1 MTRVETAIV
10 GAGFAGIAMAI
21 ALQRAGRRSFVLF
34 ERAESVGGTWRENT
48 YPGVAC
54 DVPSHLY
61 GLADYPNPLWSSVF
75 ADGAEI
81 HEYLERV
88 VHRAALADRLNLNT
102 NVTRTEWTGDGWL
115 ITAGEQE
122 VLADYLVLACGRLTE
137 PRVPEVAGLHTFAGP
152 MFHSARWDHTVVIE
166 GKRVAVVGTGASA
179 IQLVPKLAHLGAQ
192 VTLFQRTPAWI
203 VPRGNRTYA
212 PTVHQHWLSRPS
224 SLARIRRE
232 LFEEGEAR
240 YASRSGD
247 AAASAAARDEALT
260 HLLSQTEDP
269 VLREQLTPTYSFG
282 CKRVLLSDDFYPV
295 ISSGAV
301 KLEASALAT
310 VSGNTVTAENGAQY
324 EVDVLVLATGF
335 EAARQPYAQVVIGEN
350 NVSLDDHWSTGM
362 TSVGSTLVAGFPNL
376 FIINGP
382 NASLGHNSAVLMM
395 EAQASF
401 VSGMI
406 AQTQGSI
413 TVSAAAEA
421 DYTREIIERSA
432 ATPWVAGGC
441 NNWYVDDRS
450 GRLTLLWPGTVAEFN
465 HRLVCLETSLLSAPQ
480 ASAQGK
486 PQRTQAS
493 CLPAI
498 VRGGSG

>member
-1 MTRVETAIV
+1 MIKVETAIV

-21 ALQRAGRRSFVLF
+21 ALQRAGRRSFVLL
-34 ERAESVGGTWRENT
+34 ERAGSVGGTWRENT

-81 HEYLERV
+81 RDYLESV
-88 VHRAALADRLNLNT
+88 VRRAALADCLSLNT

-115 ITAGEQE
+115 IAAGEQE

-137 PRVPEVAGLHTFAGP
+137 PRVPDVLGLHTFAGP
-152 MFHSARWDHTVVIE
+152 MFHSARWDHTVAIE
-166 GKRVAVVGTGASA
+166 GRRVAVVGTGASA
-179 IQLVPKLAHLGAQ
+179 IQLVPELAHRGAH

-203 VPRGNRTYA
+203 VPRGNRTYS
-212 PTVHQHWLSRPS
+212 PTVRGHWLSSPL
-224 SLARIRRE
+224 SLARVRRE
-232 LFEEGEAR
+232 LYEEGEAR

-247 AAASAAARDEALT
+247 VVASATARDEALA
-260 HLLSQTEDP
+260 HLLSQIADP
-269 VLREQLTPTYSFG
+269 VMRKQLTPAYSFG

-301 KLEASALAT
+301 KLEASALAA
-310 VSGNTVTAENGAQY
+310 VSGSTVTAESGAQY
-324 EVDVLVLATGF
+324 EADVLVLATGF
-335 EAARQPYAQVVIGEN
+335 EAARQPYAQVVIGESG
-350 NVSLDDHWSTGM
+350 VSLDDHWSAGM

-376 FIINGP
+376 FILNGP

-395 EAQASF
+395 ETQASF
-401 VSGMI
+401 ASDMI
-406 AQTQGSI
+406 AQVRGRI

-421 DYTREIIERSA
+421 DYTSEIVERSA
-432 ATPWVAGGC
+432 STPWVAGGC
-441 NNWYVDDRS
+441 SNWYVDDRS

-465 HRLVCLETSLLSAPQ
+465 HRLARLETSLLSSLQ
-480 ASAQGK
+480 
-486 PQRTQAS
+486 T
-493 CLPAI
+493 
-498 VRGGSG
+498 VRGPT